1 MFDRF
6 LAAIGGAIVKYI
18 TAEVPGYR
26 PTTTVP
32 FARLREVLQI
42 GDVLLVEGNTRVAT
56 AIKYLTQ
63 STWSH
68 SAVYVGE
75 MTGTRTPDGEA
86 HALIEVDVAKG
97 CIAAPLSE
105 YAAAHTRICRPVG
118 LNMEERRRVARFMI
132 DHLGTKYD
140 MRNVIDL
147 ARYLVPTPPVPVMF
161 RRRMIALG
169 SGDPTRAICSTL
181 IAEAFAA
188 LHYPVLPEITRVQA
202 EALSAERA
210 EAGWTQTHEI
220 LHIRHYSLYT
230 PRDFDLSPYFAIIK
244 PTIEAG
250 FDYRTLE
257 WGEPAPIGRHPPAA
271 ETTG

>member
-1 MFDRF
+1 MFDR
-6 LAAIGGAIVKYI
+6 LSAAIGRALVGYL
-18 TAEVPGYR
+18 TAEIPGYR

-32 FARLREVLQI
+32 LEQLRATLEV
-42 GDVLLVEGNTRVAT
+42 GDVLLVEGNTRVAS

-68 SAVYVGE
+68 SAVYVGA
-75 MTGTRTPDGEA
+75 MTGTRTASGEP

-105 YAAAHTRICRPVG
+105 YASAHTRICRPVG
-118 LNMEERRRVARFMI
+118 LDAAGRRTVARFMI
-132 DHLGTKYD
+132 EHLGTAYD
-140 MRNVIDL
+140 MRNIVDL
-147 ARYLVPTPPVPVMF
+147 ARYLLPAPPVPVKF

-188 LHYPVLPEITRVQA
+188 LGYPVLPEISRVRA
-202 EALSAERA
+202 HVPPSERA
-210 EAGWTQTHEI
+210 PAGSSQEREV

-230 PRDFDLSPYFAIIK
+230 PRDFDLSPYFDIVK
-244 PTIEAG
+244 PTIATG
-250 FDYRTLE
+250 FDYHTLE
-257 WGEPAPIGRHPPAA
+257 WGEPAPIGGLPPDIEA
-271 ETTG
+271 TP